1 MQCRVLYIPFMYIE
15 YTCMYAFY
23 HEIIVRIPKRIS
35 RRTDLDPRAVL
46 HIL

>member
-1 MQCRVLYIPFMYIE
+1 MQCRVLYLPLVYIE

-23 HEIIVRIPKRIS
+23 DEIIVRIPKRITL
-35 RRTDLDPRAVL
+35 RTDLDPRAVL